1 MSAEV
6 LLPPQSS
13 NSSPSSTIH
22 DQAQLTVTSST
33 DWPDQRVSVQD
44 DEPCGL
50 TPASLKHLRRQRD
63 ALAEER
69 SKLLSELAGIQAT
82 VREQGVRINVLED
95 ELVQAE
101 KRQVALLEDV
111 RAARAAEEEQRK
123 RASELELRAVR
134 LEELL
139 SQSAAEIMRL
149 KEDLERQRLLTKE
162 VCEAAEQQMEDK
174 KDNPGVNSAEFREA
188 QEKIRQLEADKE
200 DLERRIQQQ
209 VTERDDM
216 QRAVSGAMKAAEK
229 AMAMHAVHSQRVET
243 IRGAKLVEAINAK
256 VELHISVPKVTLS
269 YNNAPPLVVSVHSG
283 LSEGKIRDFL
293 DCSVFPHF
301 EPLWVRLDGLDQAPD
316 GSSKRAYSTKMLDR
330 LTEAVK
336 AFIAKA
342 QHPDSSSGK
351 DLSLQSA
358 QDTASGGRHSS
369 GEGASI
375 DSLSG
380 ADRERLLHLL
390 RSGDDRGLDSKLLQ
404 LMSGGRPPGPMPG
417 KSSS

>member
-1 MSAEV
+1 M
-6 LLPPQSS
+6 PPSS
-13 NSSPSSTIH
+13 HSSPCSALH
-22 DQAQLTVTSST
+22 DQAQLTVTSCS
-33 DWPDQRVSVQD
+33 DGPDPRVSVQD

-63 ALAEER
+63 ALLEEKNR
-69 SKLLSELAGIQAT
+69 LLSELAGIQTT
-82 VREQGVRINVLED
+82 VREQGVRISDLED

-101 KRQVALLEDV
+101 KKQAALLEDV
-111 RAARAAEEEQRK
+111 RVAQAAEEDQRK

-139 SQSAAEIMRL
+139 SQRAAEIMRL

-162 VCEAAEQQMEDK
+162 VCEAAEQKIEDK
-174 KDNPGVNSAEFREA
+174 KDLPRASKAELDEA

-200 DLERRIQQQ
+200 DLQRQLQQQ
-209 VTERDDM
+209 AIEHADM

-269 YNNAPPLVVSVHSG
+269 YNNAPPLVVSAHAG

-293 DCSVFPHF
+293 DRSVFPHF
-301 EPLWVRLDGLDQAPD
+301 EPLWVRLDGLDKAPD

-336 AFIAKA
+336 VFIAKA
-342 QHPDSSSGK
+342 QQPDSASGN

-358 QDTASGGRHSS
+358 QDTTSGGRHST
-369 GEGASI
+369 GEGGI

-380 ADRERLLHLL
+380 PDKERLLDFL
-390 RSGDDRGLDSKLLQ
+390 RSGDDRGLDSKLVQ